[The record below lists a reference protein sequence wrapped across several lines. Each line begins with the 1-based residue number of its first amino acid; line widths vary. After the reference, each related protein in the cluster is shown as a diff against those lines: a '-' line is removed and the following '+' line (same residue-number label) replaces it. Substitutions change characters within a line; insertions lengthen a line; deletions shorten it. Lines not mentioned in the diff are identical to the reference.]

1 MDKPTLF
8 DVLYGPNKI
17 TDDARYLSEKLFH
30 VTNID
35 WWPQNKDIL
44 NLIGDNEDFE
54 DFCIELYHDILDS
67 YDSDEEKYGDYV
79 PGKKKPDPESNGD
92 LLDVING
99 SPDGQ
104 EMLMN
109 YFPEEVDITVGK
121 FFEFILEGG
130 TDPEADEEG
139 EWTKDEDTVIEYI
152 CQYLKAK
159 IGIEVTSIDYELVAK
174 PKK

>member
-8 DVLYGPNKI
+8 DVLYGPNNI
-17 TDDARYLSEKLFH
+17 TDDARYLDEKLFH
-30 VTNID
+30 VTNIE
-35 WWPQNKDIL
+35 WYPEEKDLL
-44 NLIGDNEDFE
+44 NLLADNEDFE
-54 DFCIELYHDILDS
+54 DFCIELYYDILDGH
-67 YDSDEEKYGDYV
+67 DSDEEIYEG
-79 PGKKKPDPESNGD
+79 PHKKKPKPKSNGD
-92 LLDVING
+92 LLDVIYG

-104 EMLMN
+104 ETLMN

-159 IGIEVTSIDYELVAK
+159 IGVEVTSIDYELVAK